1 MSIFDVKCSVYRSA
15 KDRIGTGDMT
25 IAEFLLGERWK
36 EPVLRL
42 RDMVAE
48 YGPLEAKKHEDYKL
62 TKQQLPGATL
72 SGLFSRRKGDCLIQH
87 TGFVA
92 IDIDLGDNTSIGN
105 FGTILRTLRHRAEV
119 AMYMRS
125 CSGTG
130 YFALIPLA
138 YPEHHKEQFR
148 ALQKEYAAMGIVL
161 DNACSDITRIRF
173 ASYDEHP
180 YVNEQAIPYKG
191 MYEYIKPKSA
201 ANITHSVGNSVE
213 FVDKLISAMERDHL
227 ALPHSYDLWRDVGFA
242 LASLGENPG
251 RSFFHRVFALTSNYD
266 PEVCD
271 SYYKV
276 LSRKNSGNGTITI
289 ASFISLIGNIYRTG
303 SVSFEKLHFAS
314 DVERR
319 VFWAKILK

>member
-62 TKQQLPGATL
+62 TKQQFPGATL

-180 YVNEQAIPYKG
+180 YVNEQAIPYMG
-191 MYEYIKPKSA
+191 VDLGSQTLAPRA
-201 ANITHSVGNSVE
+201 AVYGGHVDSMDSKVQAVETLVSRLEMHHIDIT
-213 FVDKLISAMERDHL
+213 D
-227 ALPHSYDLWRDVGFA
+227 SYNDWYRIGFA
-242 LASLGENPG
+242 LANLPNPIG
-251 RSFFHRVFALTSNYD
+251 RQMFHRVSAICKKYNPQECDKKFDTLQC
-266 PEVCD
+266 PE
-271 SYYKV
+271 KIG
-276 LSRKNSGNGTITI
+276 LGTFFHICEDYGIT
-289 ASFISLIGNIYRTG
+289 
-303 SVSFEKLHFAS
+303 
-314 DVERR
+314 
-319 VFWAKILK
+319 LK

>member
-180 YVNEQAIPYKG
+180 YVNEQAIPYMG
-191 MYEYIKPKSA
+191 VDLGSQTLAPRA
-201 ANITHSVGNSVE
+201 AVYGGHVDSMDSKVQAVETLVSKLEMHHIDIT
-213 FVDKLISAMERDHL
+213 D
-227 ALPHSYDLWRDVGFA
+227 SYNDWYRIGFA
-242 LASLGENPG
+242 LANLPNSIG
-251 RSFFHRVFALTSNYD
+251 RQMFHRVSAICKKYNPQECDKKFDTLQR
-266 PEVCD
+266 PE
-271 SYYKV
+271 KIG
-276 LSRKNSGNGTITI
+276 LGTFFHICEDYGIT
-289 ASFISLIGNIYRTG
+289 
-303 SVSFEKLHFAS
+303 
-314 DVERR
+314 
-319 VFWAKILK
+319 LK

>member
-25 IAEFLLGERWK
+25 IADFLLGERWK
-36 EPVLRL
+36 VPVLRL

-180 YVNEQAIPYKG
+180 YVNEQAIPYMG
-191 MYEYIKPKSA
+191 VDLGSQTLAPRA
-201 ANITHSVGNSVE
+201 AVYGGHVDSMDSKVQAVETLVSKLEMHHIDIT
-213 FVDKLISAMERDHL
+213 D
-227 ALPHSYDLWRDVGFA
+227 SYNDWYRIGFA
-242 LASLGENPG
+242 LANLPNPIG
-251 RSFFHRVFALTSNYD
+251 RQMFHRVSAICKKYNPQECDKKFDTLQR
-266 PEVCD
+266 PE
-271 SYYKV
+271 KIG
-276 LSRKNSGNGTITI
+276 LGTFFHICEDYGIT
-289 ASFISLIGNIYRTG
+289 
-303 SVSFEKLHFAS
+303 
-314 DVERR
+314 
-319 VFWAKILK
+319 LK

>member
-180 YVNEQAIPYKG
+180 YVNEQAIPYMG
-191 MYEYIKPKSA
+191 VDLGSQTLAPRA
-201 ANITHSVGNSVE
+201 AVYGGHVDSMDSKVQAVETLVSKLEMHHIDIT
-213 FVDKLISAMERDHL
+213 D
-227 ALPHSYDLWRDVGFA
+227 SYNDWYRIGFA
-242 LASLGENPG
+242 LANLPNPIG
-251 RSFFHRVFALTSNYD
+251 RQMFHRVSAICKKYNPQECDKKFDTLQR
-266 PEVCD
+266 PE
-271 SYYKV
+271 KIG
-276 LSRKNSGNGTITI
+276 LGTFFHICEDYGIT
-289 ASFISLIGNIYRTG
+289 LN
-303 SVSFEKLHFAS
+303 
-314 DVERR
+314 
-319 VFWAKILK
+319 

>member
-36 EPVLRL
+36 DPVLRL

-62 TKQQLPGATL
+62 TKQQFPGATL
-72 SGLFSRRKGDCLIQH
+72 SGLFSRRKGYCLIQH

-180 YVNEQAIPYKG
+180 YVNEQAIPYMG
-191 MYEYIKPKSA
+191 VDLGSQTLAPRA
-201 ANITHSVGNSVE
+201 AVYGGHVDSMDSKVQAVETLVSKLEMHHIDIT
-213 FVDKLISAMERDHL
+213 D
-227 ALPHSYDLWRDVGFA
+227 SYNDWYRIGFA
-242 LASLGENPG
+242 LANLPNPIG
-251 RSFFHRVFALTSNYD
+251 RQMFHRVSAICKKYNPQECDKKFDTLQR
-266 PEVCD
+266 PE
-271 SYYKV
+271 KIG
-276 LSRKNSGNGTITI
+276 LGTFFHICEDYGIT
-289 ASFISLIGNIYRTG
+289 
-303 SVSFEKLHFAS
+303 
-314 DVERR
+314 
-319 VFWAKILK
+319 LK

>member
-36 EPVLRL
+36 DSVLRL

-180 YVNEQAIPYKG
+180 YVNEQAIPYMG
-191 MYEYIKPKSA
+191 VDLGSQTLAPRA
-201 ANITHSVGNSVE
+201 AVYGGHVDSMDSKVQAVETLVSKLEMHHIDIT
-213 FVDKLISAMERDHL
+213 D
-227 ALPHSYDLWRDVGFA
+227 SYNDWYRIGFA
-242 LASLGENPG
+242 LANLPNPIG
-251 RSFFHRVFALTSNYD
+251 RQMFHRVSAICKKYNPQECDKKFDTLQR
-266 PEVCD
+266 PE
-271 SYYKV
+271 KIG
-276 LSRKNSGNGTITI
+276 LGTFFHICEDYGIT
-289 ASFISLIGNIYRTG
+289 
-303 SVSFEKLHFAS
+303 
-314 DVERR
+314 
-319 VFWAKILK
+319 LK

>member
-62 TKQQLPGATL
+62 TKQHLPGATL

-180 YVNEQAIPYKG
+180 YVNEQAIPYMG
-191 MYEYIKPKSA
+191 VDLGSQTLAPRA
-201 ANITHSVGNSVE
+201 AVYGGHVDSMDSKVQAVETLVSKLEMHHIDIT
-213 FVDKLISAMERDHL
+213 D
-227 ALPHSYDLWRDVGFA
+227 SYNDWYRIGFA
-242 LASLGENPG
+242 LANLPNPIG
-251 RSFFHRVFALTSNYD
+251 RQMFHRVSAICKKYNPQECDKKFDTLQR
-266 PEVCD
+266 PE
-271 SYYKV
+271 KIG
-276 LSRKNSGNGTITI
+276 LGTFFHICEDYGIT
-289 ASFISLIGNIYRTG
+289 
-303 SVSFEKLHFAS
+303 
-314 DVERR
+314 
-319 VFWAKILK
+319 LK

>member
-36 EPVLRL
+36 DPVLRL

-138 YPEHHKEQFR
+138 YPEHHKEHFR
-148 ALQKEYAAMGIVL
+148 ALQKAYAAMGIVL

-180 YVNEQAIPYKG
+180 YVNEQAIPYMG
-191 MYEYIKPKSA
+191 VDLGSQTLAPRA
-201 ANITHSVGNSVE
+201 AVYGGHVDSMDSKVQAVETLVSKLEMHHIDIT
-213 FVDKLISAMERDHL
+213 D
-227 ALPHSYDLWRDVGFA
+227 SYNDWYRIGFA
-242 LASLGENPG
+242 LANLPNPIG
-251 RSFFHRVFALTSNYD
+251 RQMFHRVSAICKKYNPQECDKKFDTLQR
-266 PEVCD
+266 PE
-271 SYYKV
+271 KIG
-276 LSRKNSGNGTITI
+276 LGTFFHICEDYGIT
-289 ASFISLIGNIYRTG
+289 
-303 SVSFEKLHFAS
+303 
-314 DVERR
+314 
-319 VFWAKILK
+319 LK

>member
-15 KDRIGTGDMT
+15 KDRIGTGDIT

-42 RDMVAE
+42 REMVAA

-180 YVNEQAIPYKG
+180 YVNEQAIPYMG
-191 MYEYIKPKSA
+191 VYLGSQTLAPRA
-201 ANITHSVGNSVE
+201 AVYGGHVDSIDSKVQAVETLVSKLEMHHIDIT
-213 FVDKLISAMERDHL
+213 D
-227 ALPHSYDLWRDVGFA
+227 SYNDWYRIGFA
-242 LASLGENPG
+242 LANLPNPIG
-251 RSFFHRVFALTSNYD
+251 RQMFHRVSAICKKYNPQECDKKFDTLQR
-266 PEVCD
+266 PE
-271 SYYKV
+271 KIG
-276 LSRKNSGNGTITI
+276 LGTFFHICEDYGIT
-289 ASFISLIGNIYRTG
+289 
-303 SVSFEKLHFAS
+303 
-314 DVERR
+314 
-319 VFWAKILK
+319 LK

>member
-1 MSIFDVKCSVYRSA
+1 MKCSVYRSA

-180 YVNEQAIPYKG
+180 YVNEQAIPYMG
-191 MYEYIKPKSA
+191 VDLGSQTLAPRA
-201 ANITHSVGNSVE
+201 AVYGGHVDSMDSKVQAVETLVSKLEMHHIDIT
-213 FVDKLISAMERDHL
+213 D
-227 ALPHSYDLWRDVGFA
+227 SYNDWYRIGFA
-242 LASLGENPG
+242 LANLPTPIG
-251 RSFFHRVFALTSNYD
+251 RQMFHRVSAICKKYNPQECDKKFDTLQR
-266 PEVCD
+266 PE
-271 SYYKV
+271 KIG
-276 LSRKNSGNGTITI
+276 LGTFFHICEDYGIT
-289 ASFISLIGNIYRTG
+289 
-303 SVSFEKLHFAS
+303 
-314 DVERR
+314 
-319 VFWAKILK
+319 LK

>member
-72 SGLFSRRKGDCLIQH
+72 SGLFSRRKGDCLMKH

-180 YVNEQAIPYKG
+180 YVNEQAIPYMG
-191 MYEYIKPKSA
+191 VDLGSQTLAPRA
-201 ANITHSVGNSVE
+201 AIYGGHVDSMDSKVQAVETLVSRLEMHHIDIT
-213 FVDKLISAMERDHL
+213 D
-227 ALPHSYDLWRDVGFA
+227 SYNDWYRIGFA
-242 LASLGENPG
+242 LANLPNPIG
-251 RSFFHRVFALTSNYD
+251 RQMFHRVSAICKKYNPQECDKKFDTLQR
-266 PEVCD
+266 PE
-271 SYYKV
+271 KIG
-276 LSRKNSGNGTITI
+276 LGTFFHICEDYGIT
-289 ASFISLIGNIYRTG
+289 
-303 SVSFEKLHFAS
+303 
-314 DVERR
+314 
-319 VFWAKILK
+319 LK

>member
-1 MSIFDVKCSVYRSA
+1 MGSIFDVKCSVYRSA

-25 IAEFLLGERWK
+25 IADFLLGERWK

-72 SGLFSRRKGDCLIQH
+72 SGLFLRRKGDCLIQH

-180 YVNEQAIPYKG
+180 YVNEQAIPYMG
-191 MYEYIKPKSA
+191 VDLGSQTLAPRA
-201 ANITHSVGNSVE
+201 AVYGGHVDSMDSKVQAVETLVSRLEMHHIDIT
-213 FVDKLISAMERDHL
+213 D
-227 ALPHSYDLWRDVGFA
+227 SYNDWYRIGFA
-242 LASLGENPG
+242 LANLPNPIG
-251 RSFFHRVFALTSNYD
+251 RQMFHRVSAICKKYNPQECDKKFDTLQR
-266 PEVCD
+266 PE
-271 SYYKV
+271 KIG
-276 LSRKNSGNGTITI
+276 LGTFFHICEDYGIT
-289 ASFISLIGNIYRTG
+289 
-303 SVSFEKLHFAS
+303 
-314 DVERR
+314 
-319 VFWAKILK
+319 LK

>member
-25 IAEFLLGERWK
+25 ITEFLLGERWK
-36 EPVLRL
+36 GPVLRL

-180 YVNEQAIPYKG
+180 YVNEQAIPYMG
-191 MYEYIKPKSA
+191 VDLGSQTLAPRA
-201 ANITHSVGNSVE
+201 AVYGGHVDSMDSKVQAVETLVSKLEMHHIDIT
-213 FVDKLISAMERDHL
+213 D
-227 ALPHSYDLWRDVGFA
+227 SYNDWYRIGFA
-242 LASLGENPG
+242 LANLPNPIG
-251 RSFFHRVFALTSNYD
+251 RQMFHRVSAICKKYNPQECDKKFDTLQR
-266 PEVCD
+266 PE
-271 SYYKV
+271 KIG
-276 LSRKNSGNGTITI
+276 LGTFFHICEDYGIT
-289 ASFISLIGNIYRTG
+289 
-303 SVSFEKLHFAS
+303 
-314 DVERR
+314 
-319 VFWAKILK
+319 LK

>member
-1 MSIFDVKCSVYRSA
+1 MGSIFDVKCSVYRSA

-138 YPEHHKEQFR
+138 YPEHHKDQFR

-180 YVNEQAIPYKG
+180 YVNEQAIPYMG
-191 MYEYIKPKSA
+191 VDLGSQTLAPRA
-201 ANITHSVGNSVE
+201 AVYGGHVDSMDSKVQAVETLVSKLERHHIDIT
-213 FVDKLISAMERDHL
+213 D
-227 ALPHSYDLWRDVGFA
+227 SYNDWYRIGFA
-242 LASLGENPG
+242 LANLPNPIG
-251 RSFFHRVFALTSNYD
+251 RQMFHRVSAICKKYNPQECDKKFDTLQS
-266 PEVCD
+266 PE
-271 SYYKV
+271 KIG
-276 LSRKNSGNGTITI
+276 LGTFFHICEDYGIT
-289 ASFISLIGNIYRTG
+289 
-303 SVSFEKLHFAS
+303 
-314 DVERR
+314 
-319 VFWAKILK
+319 LK

>member
-15 KDRIGTGDMT
+15 KDRIGTGDIT

-42 RDMVAE
+42 REMVAA

-180 YVNEQAIPYKG
+180 YVNEQAIPYMG
-191 MYEYIKPKSA
+191 VDLGSQTLAPRA
-201 ANITHSVGNSVE
+201 AVYGGHVDSMDSKVQAVETLVSRLEMHHIDIT
-213 FVDKLISAMERDHL
+213 D
-227 ALPHSYDLWRDVGFA
+227 SYNDWYRIGFA
-242 LASLGENPG
+242 LANLPNPIG
-251 RSFFHRVFALTSNYD
+251 RQMFHRVSAICKKYNPQECDKKFDTLQC
-266 PEVCD
+266 PE
-271 SYYKV
+271 KIG
-276 LSRKNSGNGTITI
+276 LGTFFHICEDYGIT
-289 ASFISLIGNIYRTG
+289 
-303 SVSFEKLHFAS
+303 
-314 DVERR
+314 
-319 VFWAKILK
+319 LK

>member
-36 EPVLRL
+36 DPVLRL

-180 YVNEQAIPYKG
+180 YVNEQAIPYMG
-191 MYEYIKPKSA
+191 VDLGSQTLAPLA
-201 ANITHSVGNSVE
+201 AVYGGHVDSMDSKVQAVETLVSKLEMHHIDIT
-213 FVDKLISAMERDHL
+213 D
-227 ALPHSYDLWRDVGFA
+227 SYNDWYRIGFA
-242 LASLGENPG
+242 LANLPNPIG
-251 RSFFHRVFALTSNYD
+251 RQMFHRVSAICKKYNPQECDKKFDTLQR
-266 PEVCD
+266 PE
-271 SYYKV
+271 KIG
-276 LSRKNSGNGTITI
+276 LGTFFHICEDYGIT
-289 ASFISLIGNIYRTG
+289 
-303 SVSFEKLHFAS
+303 
-314 DVERR
+314 
-319 VFWAKILK
+319 LK

>member
-36 EPVLRL
+36 KPVLRL

-180 YVNEQAIPYKG
+180 YVNEQAIPYMG
-191 MYEYIKPKSA
+191 VDLGSQTLAPRA
-201 ANITHSVGNSVE
+201 AVYGGHVDSMDSKVQAVETLVSKLEMHHIDIT
-213 FVDKLISAMERDHL
+213 D
-227 ALPHSYDLWRDVGFA
+227 SYNDWYRIGFA
-242 LASLGENPG
+242 LANLPNPIG
-251 RSFFHRVFALTSNYD
+251 RQMFHRVSAICKKYNPQECDKKFDTLQR
-266 PEVCD
+266 PE
-271 SYYKV
+271 KIG
-276 LSRKNSGNGTITI
+276 LGTFFHICEDYGIT
-289 ASFISLIGNIYRTG
+289 
-303 SVSFEKLHFAS
+303 
-314 DVERR
+314 
-319 VFWAKILK
+319 LK

>member
-36 EPVLRL
+36 DPVLRL

-105 FGTILRTLRHRAEV
+105 FGTLLRTLRHRAEV

-180 YVNEQAIPYKG
+180 YVNEQAIPYMG
-191 MYEYIKPKSA
+191 VDLGSQTLAPRA
-201 ANITHSVGNSVE
+201 AVYGGHVDSMDSKVQAVETLVSKLEMHHIDIT
-213 FVDKLISAMERDHL
+213 D
-227 ALPHSYDLWRDVGFA
+227 SYNDWYRIGFA
-242 LASLGENPG
+242 LANLPNPIG
-251 RSFFHRVFALTSNYD
+251 RQMFHRVSAICKKYNPQECDKKFDTLQR
-266 PEVCD
+266 PE
-271 SYYKV
+271 KIG
-276 LSRKNSGNGTITI
+276 LGTFFHICEDYGIT
-289 ASFISLIGNIYRTG
+289 
-303 SVSFEKLHFAS
+303 
-314 DVERR
+314 
-319 VFWAKILK
+319 LK

>member
-15 KDRIGTGDMT
+15 KDRIGTGDIP

-138 YPEHHKEQFR
+138 YPEHHKDQFR

-180 YVNEQAIPYKG
+180 YVNEQAIPYMG
-191 MYEYIKPKSA
+191 VDLGSQTLAPRA
-201 ANITHSVGNSVE
+201 AVYGGHVDSMDSKVQAVETLVSKLEMHHIDIT
-213 FVDKLISAMERDHL
+213 D
-227 ALPHSYDLWRDVGFA
+227 SYNDWYRIGFA
-242 LASLGENPG
+242 LANLPNPIG
-251 RSFFHRVFALTSNYD
+251 RQMFHRVSAICKKYNPQECDKKFDTLQR
-266 PEVCD
+266 PE
-271 SYYKV
+271 KIG
-276 LSRKNSGNGTITI
+276 LGTFFHICEDYGIT
-289 ASFISLIGNIYRTG
+289 
-303 SVSFEKLHFAS
+303 
-314 DVERR
+314 
-319 VFWAKILK
+319 LK

>member
-1 MSIFDVKCSVYRSA
+1 MSIFDVKCSVYHSA

-25 IAEFLLGERWK
+25 IGEFLLGERWK

-42 RDMVAE
+42 RDMVAK

-105 FGTILRTLRHRAEV
+105 FGTLLRTLRHRAEV

-180 YVNEQAIPYKG
+180 YVNEQAIPYMG
-191 MYEYIKPKSA
+191 VDLGSQTLAPRA
-201 ANITHSVGNSVE
+201 AVYGGHVDSMDSKVQAVETLVSKLEMHHIDIT
-213 FVDKLISAMERDHL
+213 D
-227 ALPHSYDLWRDVGFA
+227 SYNDWYRIGFA
-242 LASLGENPG
+242 LANLPNPIG
-251 RSFFHRVFALTSNYD
+251 RQMFHRVSAICKKYNPQECDKKFDTLQR
-266 PEVCD
+266 PE
-271 SYYKV
+271 KIG
-276 LSRKNSGNGTITI
+276 LGTFFHICEDYGIT
-289 ASFISLIGNIYRTG
+289 
-303 SVSFEKLHFAS
+303 
-314 DVERR
+314 
-319 VFWAKILK
+319 LK

>member
-1 MSIFDVKCSVYRSA
+1 MGSIFDVKCSVYRSA

-36 EPVLRL
+36 DPVLRL

-48 YGPLEAKKHEDYKL
+48 YGLLETKKHEDYKL

-180 YVNEQAIPYKG
+180 YVNEQAIPYMG
-191 MYEYIKPKSA
+191 VDLGSQTLAPRA
-201 ANITHSVGNSVE
+201 AVYGGHVDSMDSKVQAVETLVSKLEMHHIDIT
-213 FVDKLISAMERDHL
+213 D
-227 ALPHSYDLWRDVGFA
+227 SYNDWYRIGFA
-242 LASLGENPG
+242 LANLPNPIG
-251 RSFFHRVFALTSNYD
+251 RQMFHRVSAICKKYNPQECDKKFDTLQR
-266 PEVCD
+266 PE
-271 SYYKV
+271 KIG
-276 LSRKNSGNGTITI
+276 LGTFFHICEDYGIT
-289 ASFISLIGNIYRTG
+289 
-303 SVSFEKLHFAS
+303 
-314 DVERR
+314 
-319 VFWAKILK
+319 LK

>member
-180 YVNEQAIPYKG
+180 YVNEQAIPYMG
-191 MYEYIKPKSA
+191 VDLGSQTLAPRA
-201 ANITHSVGNSVE
+201 AVYGGHVDSMDSKVQAVETLVSKLEMHHIDIT
-213 FVDKLISAMERDHL
+213 D
-227 ALPHSYDLWRDVGFA
+227 SYNDWYRIGFA
-242 LASLGENPG
+242 LANLPNPIG
-251 RSFFHRVFALTSNYD
+251 RQMFHRVSAICKKYNPQECDKKFDTLQR
-266 PEVCD
+266 PE
-271 SYYKV
+271 KIG
-276 LSRKNSGNGTITI
+276 LGTFFHICEDYGIT
-289 ASFISLIGNIYRTG
+289 
-303 SVSFEKLHFAS
+303 
-314 DVERR
+314 
-319 VFWAKILK
+319 LK

>member
-15 KDRIGTGDMT
+15 KDRIGTGDIT

-42 RDMVAE
+42 REMVAE

-138 YPEHHKEQFR
+138 FPEHHKEQFR

-180 YVNEQAIPYKG
+180 YVNEQAIPYMG
-191 MYEYIKPKSA
+191 VDLGSQTLAPRA
-201 ANITHSVGNSVE
+201 AVYGGHVDSMDSKVQAVETLVSKLEMHHIDIT
-213 FVDKLISAMERDHL
+213 D
-227 ALPHSYDLWRDVGFA
+227 SYNDWYRIGFA
-242 LASLGENPG
+242 LANLPNPIG
-251 RSFFHRVFALTSNYD
+251 RQMFHRVSAICKKYNPQECDKKFDTLQR
-266 PEVCD
+266 PE
-271 SYYKV
+271 KIG
-276 LSRKNSGNGTITI
+276 LGTFFHICEDYGIT
-289 ASFISLIGNIYRTG
+289 
-303 SVSFEKLHFAS
+303 
-314 DVERR
+314 
-319 VFWAKILK
+319 LK

>member
-42 RDMVAE
+42 RDMVAK

-105 FGTILRTLRHRAEV
+105 FGSILRTLRHRAEV

-180 YVNEQAIPYKG
+180 YVNEYAIPYMG
-191 MYEYIKPKSA
+191 VDLGSQTLAPRA
-201 ANITHSVGNSVE
+201 AVYGGHVDSIDSKVQAVETLVSKLEMHHIDIT
-213 FVDKLISAMERDHL
+213 D
-227 ALPHSYDLWRDVGFA
+227 SYNDWYRIGFA
-242 LASLGENPG
+242 LANLPNPIG
-251 RSFFHRVFALTSNYD
+251 RQMFHRVSAICKKYNPQECDKKFDTLQR
-266 PEVCD
+266 PE
-271 SYYKV
+271 KIG
-276 LSRKNSGNGTITI
+276 LGTFFHICEDYGIT
-289 ASFISLIGNIYRTG
+289 
-303 SVSFEKLHFAS
+303 
-314 DVERR
+314 
-319 VFWAKILK
+319 LK

>member
-1 MSIFDVKCSVYRSA
+1 MKCSVYRSA
-15 KDRIGTGDMT
+15 KDRIGTGDIT
-25 IAEFLLGERWK
+25 IAEFLFGERWK

-180 YVNEQAIPYKG
+180 YVNEQAIPYMG
-191 MYEYIKPKSA
+191 VDLGSQTLAPRA
-201 ANITHSVGNSVE
+201 AVYGGHVDSMDSKVQAVKTLVSKLEMHHIDIT
-213 FVDKLISAMERDHL
+213 D
-227 ALPHSYDLWRDVGFA
+227 SYNDWYRIGFA
-242 LASLGENPG
+242 LANLPNPIG
-251 RSFFHRVFALTSNYD
+251 RQMFHRVSAICKKYNPQECDKKFDTLQR
-266 PEVCD
+266 PE
-271 SYYKV
+271 KIG
-276 LSRKNSGNGTITI
+276 LGTFFHICEDYGIT
-289 ASFISLIGNIYRTG
+289 
-303 SVSFEKLHFAS
+303 
-314 DVERR
+314 
-319 VFWAKILK
+319 LK

>member
-1 MSIFDVKCSVYRSA
+1 MSVFDVKCSVYRSA

-138 YPEHHKEQFR
+138 YPEHHKNQFR

-180 YVNEQAIPYKG
+180 YINEEAIPYMG
-191 MYEYIKPKSA
+191 VDLGSQALAPRA
-201 ANITHSVGNSVE
+201 AVYGGHVDSMDSKVQAVETLVSKLEMHHIDIT
-213 FVDKLISAMERDHL
+213 D
-227 ALPHSYDLWRDVGFA
+227 SYNDWYRIGFA
-242 LASLGENPG
+242 LANLPNPIG
-251 RSFFHRVFALTSNYD
+251 RQMFHRVSAICKKYNPQECDKKFDTLQR
-266 PEVCD
+266 PE
-271 SYYKV
+271 KIG
-276 LSRKNSGNGTITI
+276 LGTFFHICEDYGIT
-289 ASFISLIGNIYRTG
+289 
-303 SVSFEKLHFAS
+303 
-314 DVERR
+314 
-319 VFWAKILK
+319 LK

>member
-138 YPEHHKEQFR
+138 YPEHHKEHFR

-180 YVNEQAIPYKG
+180 YVNEQAIPYMG
-191 MYEYIKPKSA
+191 VDLGSQTLAPRA
-201 ANITHSVGNSVE
+201 AVYGGHVDSMDSKVQAVETLVSKLEMHHIDIT
-213 FVDKLISAMERDHL
+213 D
-227 ALPHSYDLWRDVGFA
+227 SYNDWYRIGFA
-242 LASLGENPG
+242 LANLPNPIG
-251 RSFFHRVFALTSNYD
+251 RQMFHRVSAICKKYNPQECDKKFDTLQR
-266 PEVCD
+266 PE
-271 SYYKV
+271 KIG
-276 LSRKNSGNGTITI
+276 LGTFFHICEDYGIT
-289 ASFISLIGNIYRTG
+289 
-303 SVSFEKLHFAS
+303 
-314 DVERR
+314 
-319 VFWAKILK
+319 LK

>member
-1 MSIFDVKCSVYRSA
+1 MGSIFDVKCSVYRSA

-36 EPVLRL
+36 EPILRL

-180 YVNEQAIPYKG
+180 YVNEQAIPYMG
-191 MYEYIKPKSA
+191 VDLGSQTLAPRA
-201 ANITHSVGNSVE
+201 AVYGGHVDSMDSKVQAVETLVSKLEMHHIDIT
-213 FVDKLISAMERDHL
+213 D
-227 ALPHSYDLWRDVGFA
+227 SYNDWYRIGFA
-242 LASLGENPG
+242 LANLPNPIG
-251 RSFFHRVFALTSNYD
+251 RQMFHRVSAICKKYNPQECDKKFDTLQR
-266 PEVCD
+266 PE
-271 SYYKV
+271 KIG
-276 LSRKNSGNGTITI
+276 LGTFFHICEDYGIT
-289 ASFISLIGNIYRTG
+289 
-303 SVSFEKLHFAS
+303 
-314 DVERR
+314 
-319 VFWAKILK
+319 LK

>member
-180 YVNEQAIPYKG
+180 YVNEQALPYMG
-191 MYEYIKPKSA
+191 VDLGSQTLAPRA
-201 ANITHSVGNSVE
+201 AVYCGHVDSMDSKVQAVETLVLKLEMHHIDIT
-213 FVDKLISAMERDHL
+213 D
-227 ALPHSYDLWRDVGFA
+227 SYNDWYRIGFA
-242 LASLGENPG
+242 LANLPNPIG
-251 RSFFHRVFALTSNYD
+251 RQMFHRVSAICKKYNPQECDKKFDTLQR
-266 PEVCD
+266 PE
-271 SYYKV
+271 KIG
-276 LSRKNSGNGTITI
+276 LGTFFHICEDYGIT
-289 ASFISLIGNIYRTG
+289 
-303 SVSFEKLHFAS
+303 
-314 DVERR
+314 
-319 VFWAKILK
+319 LK

>member
-48 YGPLEAKKHEDYKL
+48 YGPLEAKKYEDYKL

-105 FGTILRTLRHRAEV
+105 FGTILRTLRHRGEV

-180 YVNEQAIPYKG
+180 YVNEQAIPYMG
-191 MYEYIKPKSA
+191 VDLGSQTLAPRA
-201 ANITHSVGNSVE
+201 AVYGGHVDSMDSKVQAVETLVSKLEMHHIDIT
-213 FVDKLISAMERDHL
+213 D
-227 ALPHSYDLWRDVGFA
+227 SYNDWYRIGFA
-242 LASLGENPG
+242 LANLPNPIG
-251 RSFFHRVFALTSNYD
+251 RQMFHRVSAICKKYNPQECDKKFDTLQR
-266 PEVCD
+266 PE
-271 SYYKV
+271 KIG
-276 LSRKNSGNGTITI
+276 LGTFFHICEDYGIT
-289 ASFISLIGNIYRTG
+289 
-303 SVSFEKLHFAS
+303 
-314 DVERR
+314 
-319 VFWAKILK
+319 LK

>member
-15 KDRIGTGDMT
+15 KDRIGTGDMS

-180 YVNEQAIPYKG
+180 YVNEQAIPYMG
-191 MYEYIKPKSA
+191 VDLGSQTLAPRA
-201 ANITHSVGNSVE
+201 AVYGGHVDSMDSKVQAVETLVSKLEMHHIDIT
-213 FVDKLISAMERDHL
+213 D
-227 ALPHSYDLWRDVGFA
+227 SYNDWYRIGFA
-242 LASLGENPG
+242 LANLPNPIG
-251 RSFFHRVFALTSNYD
+251 RQMFHRVSAICKKYNPQECDKKFDTLQR
-266 PEVCD
+266 PE
-271 SYYKV
+271 KIG
-276 LSRKNSGNGTITI
+276 LGTFFHICEDYGIT
-289 ASFISLIGNIYRTG
+289 
-303 SVSFEKLHFAS
+303 
-314 DVERR
+314 
-319 VFWAKILK
+319 LK

>member
-15 KDRIGTGDMT
+15 KDRIGTGDIT

-138 YPEHHKEQFR
+138 YPEHHKDQFR

-180 YVNEQAIPYKG
+180 YVNEQAIPYMG
-191 MYEYIKPKSA
+191 VDLGSQTLAPRA
-201 ANITHSVGNSVE
+201 AVYGGHVDSMDSKVQAVETLVSKLEMHHIDIT
-213 FVDKLISAMERDHL
+213 D
-227 ALPHSYDLWRDVGFA
+227 SYNDWYRIGFA
-242 LASLGENPG
+242 LANLPNPIG
-251 RSFFHRVFALTSNYD
+251 RQMFHRVSAICKKYNPQECDKKFDTLQR
-266 PEVCD
+266 PE
-271 SYYKV
+271 KIG
-276 LSRKNSGNGTITI
+276 LGTFFHICEDYGIT
-289 ASFISLIGNIYRTG
+289 
-303 SVSFEKLHFAS
+303 
-314 DVERR
+314 
-319 VFWAKILK
+319 LK

>member
-1 MSIFDVKCSVYRSA
+1 MGSIFDVKCSVYRSA

-25 IAEFLLGERWK
+25 LAEFLLGERWK

-42 RDMVAE
+42 RDRVAE

-180 YVNEQAIPYKG
+180 YVNEQAIPYMG
-191 MYEYIKPKSA
+191 VDLGSQTLAPRA
-201 ANITHSVGNSVE
+201 AVYGGHVDSMDSKVQAVETLVSKLEMHHIDIT
-213 FVDKLISAMERDHL
+213 D
-227 ALPHSYDLWRDVGFA
+227 SYNDWYRIGFA
-242 LASLGENPG
+242 LANLPNPIG
-251 RSFFHRVFALTSNYD
+251 RQMFHRVSAICKKYNPQECDKKFDTLQR
-266 PEVCD
+266 PE
-271 SYYKV
+271 KIG
-276 LSRKNSGNGTITI
+276 LGTFFHICEDYGIT
-289 ASFISLIGNIYRTG
+289 
-303 SVSFEKLHFAS
+303 
-314 DVERR
+314 
-319 VFWAKILK
+319 LK

>member
-15 KDRIGTGDMT
+15 KDRIGTGDIT

-36 EPVLRL
+36 DPVLRL
-42 RDMVAE
+42 REMVAA

-138 YPEHHKEQFR
+138 YPEHHKDQFR

-180 YVNEQAIPYKG
+180 YVNEQAIPYMG
-191 MYEYIKPKSA
+191 VDLGSQTLAPRA
-201 ANITHSVGNSVE
+201 AVYGGHVDSMDSKVQAVETLVSKLERHHIDIT
-213 FVDKLISAMERDHL
+213 D
-227 ALPHSYDLWRDVGFA
+227 SYNDWYRIGFA
-242 LASLGENPG
+242 LANLPNPIG
-251 RSFFHRVFALTSNYD
+251 RQMFHRVSAICKKYNPQECDKKFDTLQR
-266 PEVCD
+266 PENIG
-271 SYYKV
+271 
-276 LSRKNSGNGTITI
+276 LGTFFHICEDYGIT
-289 ASFISLIGNIYRTG
+289 
-303 SVSFEKLHFAS
+303 
-314 DVERR
+314 
-319 VFWAKILK
+319 LK

>member
-72 SGLFSRRKGDCLIQH
+72 SGLFSRRKSDCLIQH

-161 DNACSDITRIRF
+161 DNACSDTTRIRF

-180 YVNEQAIPYKG
+180 YINEQAIPYMG
-191 MYEYIKPKSA
+191 VDLGSQTLAPRA
-201 ANITHSVGNSVE
+201 AVYGGHVDSMDSKVQAVETLVSKLEMHHIDIT
-213 FVDKLISAMERDHL
+213 D
-227 ALPHSYDLWRDVGFA
+227 SYNDWYRIGFA
-242 LASLGENPG
+242 LANLPNPIG
-251 RSFFHRVFALTSNYD
+251 RQMFHRVSAICKKYNPQECDKKFDTLQC
-266 PEVCD
+266 PE
-271 SYYKV
+271 KIG
-276 LSRKNSGNGTITI
+276 LGTFFHICEDYGIT
-289 ASFISLIGNIYRTG
+289 
-303 SVSFEKLHFAS
+303 
-314 DVERR
+314 
-319 VFWAKILK
+319 LK

>member
-125 CSGTG
+125 CSSTG

-180 YVNEQAIPYKG
+180 YVNEQAIPYMG
-191 MYEYIKPKSA
+191 VDLGSQTLAPRA
-201 ANITHSVGNSVE
+201 AVYGGHVDSMDSKVQAVETLVSKLEMHHIDIT
-213 FVDKLISAMERDHL
+213 D
-227 ALPHSYDLWRDVGFA
+227 SYNDWYRIGFA
-242 LASLGENPG
+242 LANLPNPIG
-251 RSFFHRVFALTSNYD
+251 RQMFHRVSAICKKYNPQECDKKFDTLQR
-266 PEVCD
+266 PE
-271 SYYKV
+271 KIR
-276 LSRKNSGNGTITI
+276 LGTFFHICEDYGIT
-289 ASFISLIGNIYRTG
+289 
-303 SVSFEKLHFAS
+303 
-314 DVERR
+314 
-319 VFWAKILK
+319 LK

>member
-1 MSIFDVKCSVYRSA
+1 M
-15 KDRIGTGDMT
+15 
-25 IAEFLLGERWK
+25 
-36 EPVLRL
+36 
-42 RDMVAE
+42 
-48 YGPLEAKKHEDYKL
+48 
-62 TKQQLPGATL
+62 PGATL

-180 YVNEQAIPYKG
+180 YVNEQAIPYMG
-191 MYEYIKPKSA
+191 VDLGSQTLAPRA
-201 ANITHSVGNSVE
+201 AVYGGHVDSMDSKVQAVETLVSKLEMHHIDIT
-213 FVDKLISAMERDHL
+213 D
-227 ALPHSYDLWRDVGFA
+227 SYNDWYRIGFA
-242 LASLGENPG
+242 LANLPNPIG
-251 RSFFHRVFALTSNYD
+251 RQMFHRVSAICKKYNPQECDKKFDTLQL
-266 PEVCD
+266 PE
-271 SYYKV
+271 KIG
-276 LSRKNSGNGTITI
+276 LGTFFHICEDYGIT
-289 ASFISLIGNIYRTG
+289 
-303 SVSFEKLHFAS
+303 
-314 DVERR
+314 
-319 VFWAKILK
+319 LK

>member
-1 MSIFDVKCSVYRSA
+1 MGSIFDVKCSVYRSA
-15 KDRIGTGDMT
+15 KDRIGTGDIT

-42 RDMVAE
+42 REMVAA
-48 YGPLEAKKHEDYKL
+48 YGSLEAKKHEDYKL

-180 YVNEQAIPYKG
+180 YVNEQAIPYMG
-191 MYEYIKPKSA
+191 VDLGSQTLAPRA
-201 ANITHSVGNSVE
+201 AVYGGHVDSMDSKVQAVETLVSKLERHHIDIT
-213 FVDKLISAMERDHL
+213 D
-227 ALPHSYDLWRDVGFA
+227 SYNDWYRIGFA
-242 LASLGENPG
+242 LANLPNPIG
-251 RSFFHRVFALTSNYD
+251 RQMFHRVSAICKKYNPQECDKKFDTLQR
-266 PEVCD
+266 PE
-271 SYYKV
+271 KIG
-276 LSRKNSGNGTITI
+276 LGTFFHICEDYGIT
-289 ASFISLIGNIYRTG
+289 
-303 SVSFEKLHFAS
+303 
-314 DVERR
+314 
-319 VFWAKILK
+319 LK

>member
-1 MSIFDVKCSVYRSA
+1 MGSIFDVKCSVYRSA
-15 KDRIGTGDMT
+15 KDRIGTGDMS

-42 RDMVAE
+42 REMVAE

-62 TKQQLPGATL
+62 TKQQFPGATL

-180 YVNEQAIPYKG
+180 YVNEQAIPYMG
-191 MYEYIKPKSA
+191 VDLGSQTLAPRA
-201 ANITHSVGNSVE
+201 AVYGGHVDSMDSKVQAVETLVSKLEMHHIDIT
-213 FVDKLISAMERDHL
+213 D
-227 ALPHSYDLWRDVGFA
+227 SYNDWYRIGFA
-242 LASLGENPG
+242 LANLPNPIG
-251 RSFFHRVFALTSNYD
+251 RQMFHRVSAICKKYNPQECDKKFDTLQR
-266 PEVCD
+266 PE
-271 SYYKV
+271 KIG
-276 LSRKNSGNGTITI
+276 LGTFFHICEDYGIT
-289 ASFISLIGNIYRTG
+289 
-303 SVSFEKLHFAS
+303 
-314 DVERR
+314 
-319 VFWAKILK
+319 LK